1 MTDVTNNTIEQA
13 IKSLIDQRLR
23 DFTYELPTSIEHAV
37 MLQLDRLDLHE
48 KIEQT
53 FDGQEFTYK
62 VERIIE
68 DTDFSESIE
77 EQVTNYMDNNVDIE
91 SVVQEELDRRIDD
104 IDEKVNEALDARW
117 DENDF
122 DRRLE
127 NKIAEMVGDINQNV
141 SALLDARWKLLS
153 DELDAVLEAK
163 LEEMLT
169 RLFSRMISK

>member
-53 FDGQEFTYK
+53 LDGQEFTYK

-68 DTDFSESIE
+68 DTDFSEGIE
-77 EQVTNYMDNNVDIE
+77 ECVTNYMDSNVDIE
-91 SVVQEELDRRIDD
+91 SAVEEEFDRRLDD
-104 IDEKVNEALDARW
+104 IDEKIGEA
-117 DENDF
+117 
-122 DRRLE
+122 
-127 NKIAEMVGDINQNV
+127 
-141 SALLDARWKLLS
+141 LDARWKLLS

-163 LEEMLT
+163 LEEILT

>member
-1 MTDVTNNTIEQA
+1 MTDVNTNTTESTMTENTTPAIE
-13 IKSLIDQRLR
+13 SLIYAMIDSRLANHDNDLSWKITTEVDNQLEGR
-23 DFTYELPTSIEHAV
+23 QFTHT
-37 MLQLDRLDLHE
+37 
-48 KIEQT
+48 
-53 FDGQEFTYK
+53 

-127 NKIAEMVGDINQNV
+127 NKITETVGD
-141 SALLDARWKLLS
+141 LDEKVASLI
-153 DELDAVLEAK
+153 EAK